1 MHLNEEK
8 VVAVPG
14 DDPST
19 QRKRSSLPM
28 IDDLLEASKKNVHSS
43 DTLPPLGRIQ
53 YCQRNSSTE
62 ELSGNK
68 YFFTQIIGHF
78 MEMNLLYPLYYVQL
92 FYILGITNNE
102 VKIGTENL
110 DQESSHF
117 TDVGRK
123 RKPSTNKIYP
133 ASNIANPS
141 MNVDDIEETILV
153 ASESRVIEVEP

>member
-1 MHLNEEK
+1 
-8 VVAVPG
+8 
-14 DDPST
+14 
-19 QRKRSSLPM
+19 M
-28 IDDLLEASKKNVHSS
+28 IDDLLEASKKNVHTS
-43 DTLPPLGRIQ
+43 DTLPPLCQIQ

-68 YFFTQIIGHF
+68 YFFTQIIGQNHF

>member
-1 MHLNEEK
+1 
-8 VVAVPG
+8 
-14 DDPST
+14 
-19 QRKRSSLPM
+19 
-28 IDDLLEASKKNVHSS
+28 
-43 DTLPPLGRIQ
+43 
-53 YCQRNSSTE
+53 
-62 ELSGNK
+62 
-68 YFFTQIIGHF
+68 
-78 MEMNLLYPLYYVQL
+78 MNLLYPLYYVQL